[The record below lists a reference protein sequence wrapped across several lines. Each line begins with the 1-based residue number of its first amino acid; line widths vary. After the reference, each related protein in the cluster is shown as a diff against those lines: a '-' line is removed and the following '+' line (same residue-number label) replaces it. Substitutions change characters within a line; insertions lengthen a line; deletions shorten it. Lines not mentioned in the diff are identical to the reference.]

1 MSEDQRER
9 FAPTGGRIMG
19 GVGLALAVLVVG
31 IGVIDRDADIP
42 TWTIVLAALIGLL
55 CWAAMLRPRVS
66 VVGDRLELRN
76 MLETV
81 SIPLAAI
88 EELAVRQLLA
98 VRAGDRRYVS
108 PAVGKSRRQLR
119 RQPSGPATDVEYAD
133 FVEGRI
139 RQRMEDAR
147 AVAGIRL
154 GSPEQVALGQE
165 VRRSPAWPELV
176 GVVLLSVA
184 LVVSLVL

>member
-1 MSEDQRER
+1 VGEDLPER
-9 FAPTGGRIMG
+9 FAPSGGRVMG
-19 GVGLALAVLVVG
+19 GIGLALALLVVG
-31 IGVIDRDADIP
+31 IALVDRDSDIP
-42 TWTIVLAALIGLL
+42 AWAVVLAALVGLL

-66 VVGDRLELRN
+66 LVGDRLELRN

-98 VRAGDRRYVS
+98 VRAGERRYVS
-108 PAVGKSRRQLR
+108 PAIGKSRRQLR
-119 RQPSGPATDVEYAD
+119 AAPSGPATEVDYAD

-139 RQRMEDAR
+139 RQRMDDAR
-147 AVAGIRL
+147 AAQGIRP
-154 GSPEQVALGQE
+154 GSAEQVALGQE

-176 GVVLLSVA
+176 GVLLLSTALVVA
-184 LVVSLVL
+184 LVV